1 MCLAYQLLD
10 LVLRKPV
17 LLKPDAVK
25 RVTATRVYLHS
36 YLRSST
42 SSRTPYSPPGTFD
55 VCDNDSGTFIPGPRR
70 NSHGES
76 CMQPA
81 QGSSH
86 ISTMTAQDI
95 RTELKEYL
103 VSNVGRV
110 PGRISVA
117 KCKLTVQTSTPAH

>member
-1 MCLAYQLLD
+1 M
-10 LVLRKPV
+10 
-17 LLKPDAVK
+17 LLKPDTVK
-25 RVTATRVYLHS
+25 RVTTTCVYLHN

-42 SSRTPYSPPGTFD
+42 SSRISYSPPGTFD
-55 VCDNDSGTFIPGPRR
+55 VFDNDSGTFIPGSWR

-81 QGSSH
+81 QGSTH

-95 RTELKEYL
+95 RTEFKEYF

-110 PGRISVA
+110 PWQD
-117 KCKLTVQTSTPAH
+117 KYC